1 MVRAHIITIIAV
13 IALSGCASSDERAF
27 NAAAKQNTV
36 ESYSEFLHNYPDSI
50 HRGEALALKDDATFS
65 EIKRINSKRGYDAY
79 ISHYPTGRH
88 VAEAKALREQ
98 IVLQEQQRRCKYA
111 KAAGN
116 AYKGVVAGNSDWA
129 GSDVRKTSL
138 PRFPCSRQTDRSSRL
153 RLWTSAQAARAAP
166 GAVGKHMFS
175 SIFVVPL
182 V

>member
-50 HRGEALALKDDATFS
+50 HRSEALALKDDATFS
-65 EIKRINSKRGYDAY
+65 EIKRINSKSGYDAY

-88 VAEAKALREQ
+88 VTEAKALREQ
-98 IVLQEQQRRCKYA
+98 IALQEQQRRCKYA

-116 AYKGVVAGNSDWA
+116 TYKGVVAALNGFLSFARGDNVAED
-129 GSDVRKTSL
+129 
-138 PRFPCSRQTDRSSRL
+138 
-153 RLWTSAQAARAAP
+153 AAWGWNAASNQLAP
-166 GAVGKHMFS
+166 KA
-175 SIFVVPL
+175 IDIACD
-182 V
+182 